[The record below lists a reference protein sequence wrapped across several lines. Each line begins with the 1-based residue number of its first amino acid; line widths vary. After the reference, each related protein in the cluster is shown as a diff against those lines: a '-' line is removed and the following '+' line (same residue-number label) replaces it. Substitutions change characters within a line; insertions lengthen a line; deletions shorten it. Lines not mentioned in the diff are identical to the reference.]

1 MTILVNLVYLCII
14 NSADMKTQYVNIGQ
28 ALSGI
33 HNLMIAGM
41 ANMDWGKLFSAFKLS
56 PGKMGSYLFPLL
68 KQLFR
73 ETLMAPEVEMEMLM
87 LFVKNY
93 FLLIAFTVSQ
103 VALALRFKKSTGSIY
118 KSAVVHRDKLYQHKQ
133 AAGEWSGQILIS

>member
-1 MTILVNLVYLCII
+1 MVNLVYLCII

-33 HNLMIAGM
+33 HNLMIASM
-41 ANMDWGKLFSAFKLS
+41 ANIDWNKFFSAFKLS
-56 PGKMGSYLFPLL
+56 PGKAGSYLFPLL

-73 ETLMAPEVEMEMLM
+73 ETLMGSEAEMEMVL

-93 FLLIAFTVSQ
+93 FLLIAFTISQ
-103 VALALRFKKSTGSIY
+103 IALTLRFKKLTGSIN
-118 KSAVVHRDKLYQHKQ
+118 KSATVHRDKLYQHKQ
-133 AAGEWSGQILIS
+133 TAGNWSGQILIS